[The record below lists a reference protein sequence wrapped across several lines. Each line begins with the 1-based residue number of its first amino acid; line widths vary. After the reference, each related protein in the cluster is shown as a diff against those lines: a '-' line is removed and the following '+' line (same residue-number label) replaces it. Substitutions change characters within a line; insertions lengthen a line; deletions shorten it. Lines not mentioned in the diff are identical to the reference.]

1 MKDVGVELGD
11 SPGEPVPAQAVTTE
25 LTVTQ
30 LLGQIDIQDVRE
42 DVDEL
47 GSKTEGCT
55 DGVGWVDV
63 VQLWKGKLFMR
74 TSSLG
79 TVQVNIADWSPLRTR
94 CSSQSASRL
103 SLSHLKRQII

>member
-30 LLGQIDIQDVRE
+30 LLGQIDIQDMRE

-47 GSKTEGCT
+47 GSIAESCT
-55 DGVGWVDV
+55 DGMGWVDV
-63 VQLWKGKLFMR
+63 VQLWK
-74 TSSLG
+74 
-79 TVQVNIADWSPLRTR
+79 
-94 CSSQSASRL
+94 
-103 SLSHLKRQII
+103 